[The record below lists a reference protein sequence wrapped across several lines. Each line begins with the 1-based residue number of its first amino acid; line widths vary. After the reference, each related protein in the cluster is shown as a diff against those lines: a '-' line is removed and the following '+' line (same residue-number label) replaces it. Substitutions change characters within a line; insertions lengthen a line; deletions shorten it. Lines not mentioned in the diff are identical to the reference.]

1 MLASRAS
8 SLPPTAPEPE
18 RALLER
24 AVRHVREVLTLA
36 LEHEPTA
43 PALIVWDAHSELAR
57 LLRAT
62 YERCLPAAS
71 SIEFDALA
79 PAAILAAFEALPP
92 RSLVVLIQST
102 SFRLDAYRI
111 RLELFRRGLAVI
123 EHPHLARITGAQT
136 EFYVDALA
144 YERDYYRD
152 TGAALKERIDR
163 ARSAVIVSDGE
174 QLCYSAGLE
183 PAKLNVGDYRAL
195 ANRGGQFPIGEVFTE
210 SKLLDAVSGR
220 VRIAAFGDRRFEVNR
235 PTHPPTLVIDRGRVV
250 QALDSTP
257 ELDAV
262 LATIRA
268 DETDIRL
275 RELGFGLNRAFS
287 PSRVVNDIGAF
298 ERMCGVHLS
307 LGAKHATYPKPEIDK
322 SLARHHVDVFVAT
335 DSVWLDGERVF
346 ADGRW
351 CVGG

>member
-8 SLPPTAPEPE
+8 SLPPTAPDPE
-18 RALLER
+18 RALFER
-24 AVRHVREVLTLA
+24 AERHVRKVLTLA
-36 LEHEPTA
+36 IEHEPTA
-43 PALIVWDAHSELAR
+43 PALLVWDAQSELAR

-62 YERCLPAAS
+62 YERCLPTAR

-123 EHPHLARITGAQT
+123 EHPHLARITSAQT

-163 ARSAVIVSDGE
+163 AHSAVIVSDGE

-195 ANRGGQFPIGEVFTE
+195 TNRGGQFPIGEVFTE

-235 PTHPPTLVIDRGRVV
+235 PTPSPTLIIDRGRVID
-250 QALDSTP
+250 AHDSTP

-287 PSRVVNDIGAF
+287 PTRVVNDIGAF

-307 LGAKHATYPKPEIDK
+307 LGAKHATYPKPEITK
-322 SLARHHVDVFVAT
+322 SLARHHVDIFVAT
-335 DSVWLDGERVF
+335 DSVWLDDERVF
-346 ADGRW
+346 TAGRW
-351 CVGG
+351 CVGL